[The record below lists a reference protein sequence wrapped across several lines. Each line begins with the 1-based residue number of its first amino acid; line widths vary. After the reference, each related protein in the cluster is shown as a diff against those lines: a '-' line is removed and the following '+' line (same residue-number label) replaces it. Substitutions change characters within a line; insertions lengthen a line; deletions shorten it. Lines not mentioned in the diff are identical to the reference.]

1 MTAFPA
7 TLRAAFAAFLLAGPA
22 VAGLGSLAFSFHPAE
37 AAGPSPFVPG
47 LTDVP
52 AMPGLAAA
60 ESEPLVF
67 DKPGGRIVQTLLS
80 GSVPRKA
87 VLAFYDQTLPQLG
100 WRRTAERVFIRE
112 GEELRLEFVT
122 AAERTATER
131 TATERTTVRFTL
143 NPR

>member
-7 TLRAAFAAFLLAGPA
+7 TLRAACAAFLLAGPA
-22 VAGLGSLAFSFHPAE
+22 VAGLGSLAFPCHPAE
-37 AAGPSPFVPG
+37 AAGLPPASPPRFVPG

-60 ESEPLVF
+60 ESEPLIF

-100 WRRTAERVFIRE
+100 WRRTAERVFVRE

-122 AAERTATER
+122 AATAP
-131 TATERTTVRFTL
+131 AGDRTTVRFTL